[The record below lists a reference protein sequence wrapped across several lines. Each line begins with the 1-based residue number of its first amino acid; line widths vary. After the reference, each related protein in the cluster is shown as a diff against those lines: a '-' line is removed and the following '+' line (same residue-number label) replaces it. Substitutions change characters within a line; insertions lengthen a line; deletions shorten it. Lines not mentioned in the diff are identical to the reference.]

1 MSDQFSGHRG
11 ADKTRLMTEEEL
23 VIEIVHIAASP
34 QLHVWPLPEI
44 SLLINK
50 QMSNNSIEKTSV

>member
-23 VIEIVHIAASP
+23 VIEIVHITTSP
-34 QLHVWPLPEI
+34 QLHVRPFPEI

-50 QMSNNSIEKTSV
+50 QTSNKSI

>member
-23 VIEIVHIAASP
+23 VIEIVHITASP
-34 QLHVWPLPEI
+34 QLHV
-44 SLLINK
+44 
-50 QMSNNSIEKTSV
+50 